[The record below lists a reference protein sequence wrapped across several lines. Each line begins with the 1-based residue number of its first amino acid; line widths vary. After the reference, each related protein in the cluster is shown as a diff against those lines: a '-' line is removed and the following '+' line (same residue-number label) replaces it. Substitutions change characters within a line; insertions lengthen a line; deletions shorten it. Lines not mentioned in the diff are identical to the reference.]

1 MNFKTMTVFLCSML
15 ALAAPMVSAYPYY
28 SNQSQNASANS
39 QAYYLTLLEE
49 ENTYHQM
56 RMENLRRSLRQAEEY
71 YEYLSSRN
79 SALSSFQYQ
88 TVLDLKDMIRE
99 EQQRHMEAV
108 ADIRRRASGNS
119 YY

>member
-1 MNFKTMTVFLCSML
+1 MTVLVCSML

-49 ENTYHQM
+49 ENTNH
-56 RMENLRRSLRQAEEY
+56 RMTMEKLRRNLRQAEEY
-71 YEYLSSRN
+71 YEYLSAKN
-79 SALSSFQYQ
+79 SVLSSFQYQ
-88 TVLDLKDMIRE
+88 TVQDWQKMIRE

-108 ADIRRRASGNS
+108 ADIRRRASGGS